1 MLFGVCC
8 LCLFGQ
14 THIPERKV
22 IRYIETAKEYN
33 PTSTNVKVP
42 MYGSNHASKNSAE
55 IVIEYNQPI
64 SDSFKVAL
72 NNAKEIW
79 ESTIPIQQ
87 SIYISVGFE
96 PLDSDIISEAEAVHY
111 NDENYIGCPSALL
124 SQLTNH
130 QNGLPDSTDGAI
142 IFNSNIN
149 WNCSLTEDTTNKYD
163 LTTFALRGIAH
174 CLGFGG
180 SICEVASN
188 DFIYSLETPSYFDK
202 LLRSNGLMMTNLK
215 EGSAELADFVTSD
228 NVYLQTNNRNYKV
241 YAPKVFKPFSSLC
254 FLEEDNT
261 LMSYS
266 IGEGNT
272 FRYIDEK
279 TIDILK
285 TIGWEFPITGL
296 EIECL
301 DSYGREKNSAYL
313 SHSYKLSKPNESI
326 QSYSWKFSLRNKLGI
341 YEQVSTGNGESFEIG
356 AIENPENY
364 YINNAG
370 EVDGKIDCQYMI
382 GEKSYNAVTYQFQL
396 DLKPMIL
403 SIDNDLREDQP
414 EMLFTYSFDV
424 RYIGSDHVDV
434 EVTDEN
440 SFIRREFTFSQPQI
454 AHIRIEKMDALFK
467 NWVDVIVENK
477 YGQDK
482 QTIVIGG
489 NTGINSIENEAED
502 KYIQIYDLNGNPAF
516 VGSKSQL
523 SDLKKGIYIQKEI
536 EINGKVKTYKIL
548 VR

>member
-1 MLFGVCC
+1 MG
-8 LCLFGQ
+8 
-14 THIPERKV
+14 
-22 IRYIETAKEYN
+22 
-33 PTSTNVKVP
+33 
-42 MYGSNHASKNSAE
+42 
-55 IVIEYNQPI
+55 I
-64 SDSFKVAL
+64 S
-72 NNAKEIW
+72 
-79 ESTIPIQQ
+79 
-87 SIYISVGFE
+87 
-96 PLDSDIISEAEAVHY
+96 
-111 NDENYIGCPSALL
+111 
-124 SQLTNH
+124 
-130 QNGLPDSTDGAI
+130 
-142 IFNSNIN
+142 
-149 WNCSLTEDTTNKYD
+149 
-163 LTTFALRGIAH
+163 
-174 CLGFGG
+174 
-180 SICEVASN
+180 
-188 DFIYSLETPSYFDK
+188 
-202 LLRSNGLMMTNLK
+202 
-215 EGSAELADFVTSD
+215 
-228 NVYLQTNNRNYKV
+228 
-241 YAPKVFKPFSSLC
+241 
-254 FLEEDNT
+254 
-261 LMSYS
+261 
-266 IGEGNT
+266 
-272 FRYIDEK
+272 
-279 TIDILK
+279 
-285 TIGWEFPITGL
+285 ITGL

-301 DSYGREKNSAYL
+301 DSYGKEKNSAYL
-313 SHSYKLSKPNESI
+313 THSYKLSKSNESI

-341 YEQVSTGNGESFEIG
+341 YEQVSTGDGESFEIG
-356 AIENPENY
+356 AIENPDNY

-382 GEKSYNAVTYQFQL
+382 GEKSYHAVTYHFKL